1 MPLAVQRQ
9 RHAVIAQDR
18 AVRGSR
24 GGHSRRGCAVG
35 GGQQRHRAERGQ
47 RNPRLA
53 RTDRHSLA
61 LGGFRTVGKSGGQVD
76 DFLPREA
83 LAVKDGHGVLIGRQ
97 QSAAGGGVQRS
108 GVLLQ
113 RSVGGVCLG
122 VHAGDGRTGQDIVE
136 LVQQQ
141 NFPQALG
148 LDGVVGMAA
157 LGSQCAPQLHVVQG
171 VLAAAVVFLHGGLGR
186 VSAAVGVE
194 VQFAVPCVLR
204 PALGLQIVKEI
215 QRRHHL
221 DPGHTLQIFFAQG
234 VLDVIATGAAAAI
247 TVAKGNQEIFQMP
260 LLHAVFPDVA

>member
-1 MPLAVQRQ
+1 M
-9 RHAVIAQDR
+9 
-18 AVRGSR
+18 
-24 GGHSRRGCAVG
+24 
-35 GGQQRHRAERGQ
+35 
-47 RNPRLA
+47 
-53 RTDRHSLA
+53 
-61 LGGFRTVGKSGGQVD
+61 
-76 DFLPREA
+76 
-83 LAVKDGHGVLIGRQ
+83 
-97 QSAAGGGVQRS
+97 
-108 GVLLQ
+108 
-113 RSVGGVCLG
+113 
-122 VHAGDGRTGQDIVE
+122 E

-221 DPGHTLQIFFAQG
+221 DPGHTFQVFFAQG
-234 VLDVIATGAAAAI
+234 VLDVIAAGAAAAI

-260 LLHAVFPDVA
+260 LLHAVFPDAA